1 MPRHPPCALTILTV
15 IFHSPARSKRCRFGD
30 TRNINVGYCA
40 VFKVRGEPKVGT
52 PPVEVSQNSTALR
65 PGMGRSSSVDVSKA
79 GVLDTE
85 LGAAEAEAR
94 DALLAGAPG

>member
-1 MPRHPPCALTILTV
+1 MCPYYLDGDL
-15 IFHSPARSKRCRFGD
+15 SDPARSRRCRFGD

-40 VFKVRGEPKVGT
+40 VFKVRGEPGMGN

-65 PGMGRSSSVDVSKA
+65 LITRRSSSVDVSMA
-79 GVLDTE
+79 GVRRTE